1 VNAEFVTELEVPARR
16 TVATRIVS
24 ALGPATAFAGVV
36 WGIVQP
42 YRITLLHPH
51 GESFWWLVVEPPL
64 LVIAVGL
71 LFHFFVGPGLLE
83 DMEEERA
90 APS

>member
-16 TVATRIVS
+16 AVATRIVS

-42 YRITLLHPH
+42 YRITLLHPR

-71 LFHFFVGPGLLE
+71 LFHFFVAPGLLE

>member
-71 LFHFFVGPGLLE
+71 LFHFFVAPGLLE